1 MTTTTTIQ
9 AKMLEIATP
18 IVKHWFTD
26 VLNHDFPT
34 VEDMEVG
41 EVRVWSLRTTG
52 TWLLSLAQFVN
63 DHKPV
68 SLLATM
74 MVRTP
79 RLFNEGEQNL
89 FLLQKT
95 SDDDGEITPIHLSD
109 LQHLLN

>member
-1 MTTTTTIQ
+1 MTTTIQ
-9 AKMLEIATP
+9 TKMLEIATP
-18 IVKHWFTD
+18 IVKYWFTD
-26 VLNHDFPT
+26 VLNHDFPI
-34 VEDMEVG
+34 VENMEVG

-74 MVRTP
+74 MVQTP
-79 RLFNEGEQNL
+79 KLFNEEGENL
-89 FLLQKT
+89 FLLRKT
-95 SDDDGEITPIHLSD
+95 SEDDGEITPIHLSD